1 MQKLRVIVGS
11 LALVAVMSGGLLTP
25 AGAAGPEVKGLI
37 ESERT
42 ISTFLLGEMKKLRQQ
57 VGEERGVVIL
67 KASCPKMEKFLFE
80 IGSGRTEENADAGGI
95 LQAFL
100 ADRSDAVMMAV
111 SSARPLDLSS
121 MPTYQIE
128 FELKKGVT
136 AQRLTAAL
144 DEVIAYAGYD
154 ADLRKR

>member
-1 MQKLRVIVGS
+1 MQKLRVIIGS
-11 LALVAVMSGGLLTP
+11 LALVAVMSGGLLAP

-80 IGSGRTEENADAGGI
+80 IGSGRT
-95 LQAFL
+95 
-100 ADRSDAVMMAV
+100 
-111 SSARPLDLSS
+111 
-121 MPTYQIE
+121 
-128 FELKKGVT
+128 
-136 AQRLTAAL
+136 
-144 DEVIAYAGYD
+144 
-154 ADLRKR
+154 KR